1 MKKNCHICLIG
12 AFLLGTLFGWVV
24 NELFCGAPEDNRRD
38 RGVRAEI
45 MMRQQMESRMKKGA
59 EASNAII
66 SSSSV
71 FTRGLISTIAQS
83 CATNISYIFVI
94 IPKNDFKAAPLNPKA
109 LPRFLFWNPNSPAFG
124 STETLWI
131 FSGVL

>member
-59 EASNAII
+59 KMLEQRKEQNTKREDARRKKGRPEGRSD
-66 SSSSV
+66 
-71 FTRGLISTIAQS
+71 
-83 CATNISYIFVI
+83 
-94 IPKNDFKAAPLNPKA
+94 K
-109 LPRFLFWNPNSPAFG
+109 
-124 STETLWI
+124 
-131 FSGVL
+131 